1 MVNLGSMTVS
11 RGWSRCLSGGAATFI
26 AIHLFAEHM
35 HDTVL
40 FIHQVLILIDEDADL
55 ILQYC
60 DLVLAAVD
68 CSSQRV
74 GEGDRVYRR

>member
-1 MVNLGSMTVS
+1 MIDSGSVTVS

-40 FIHQVLILIDEDADL
+40 FIHQVLILIDEDANL
-55 ILQYC
+55 ILQYR
-60 DLVLAAVD
+60 DVVLAAAN
-68 CSSQRV
+68 CS
-74 GEGDRVYRR
+74 G